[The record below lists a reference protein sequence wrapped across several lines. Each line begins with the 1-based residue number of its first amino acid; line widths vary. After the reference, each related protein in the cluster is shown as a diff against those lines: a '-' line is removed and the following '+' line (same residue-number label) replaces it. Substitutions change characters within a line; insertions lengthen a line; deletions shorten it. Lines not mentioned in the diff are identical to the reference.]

1 MWVYYGDTGRVEGDD
16 ATRTAT
22 TYDATGAM
30 TGTRP
35 YTTEEN
41 AAADAAIAE
50 ATAQAQYEAG
60 RLIVRQIVTDLRA
73 EKARAQAVI
82 DTPNATIKSNPA
94 PYVVDVARAAK
105 RIADAALDLARY
117 AAPDR
122 N

>member
-41 AAADAAIAE
+41 AVADAAIAE
-50 ATAQAQYEAG
+50 AAALTQRKADQLA
-60 RLIVRQIVTDLRA
+60 VRAIITDLRA

-82 DTPNATIKSNPA
+82 DTPNSTIKSNPA

-105 RIADAALDLARY
+105 RIADAAIDLARY
-117 AAPDR
+117 VAP
-122 N
+122 